1 MSIFSHSSIYV
12 LHLKI
17 IKKHLTL
24 LNSWLKNIYKN
35 LCVGGAC
42 FSQEIHEM
50 MQNYFYSSMRN
61 KKCKDEAF
69 LCVLYVEKAT
79 VKFKERTK
87 RGFHTKYSATNG
99 ATLIKQKII
108 FGELKK
114 RKNFLLN
121 RATINCVQHVA
132 GINKRITSSIRRE
145 HILTKLTEIEIK
157 SKMKKRYT
165 EIYTSRGA

>member
-114 RKNFLLN
+114 KKELPSQQGNNKL
-121 RATINCVQHVA
+121 RATCSRYKQKNNFFNSKRTH
-132 GINKRITSSIRRE
+132 INKTDRN
-145 HILTKLTEIEIK
+145 
-157 SKMKKRYT
+157 
-165 EIYTSRGA
+165 